1 MTVNRPRIL
10 LLAAL
15 LAGCASTGERAALE
29 PYLGLYRGSFASALT
44 EDPEDDLNF
53 NPCDPRSGPCLTH
66 HRPLR
71 NVLLELRA
79 SDRGA
84 PAAQFFLSA
93 AEREAG
99 RTLDLLGAGCGTR
112 IGDLQR
118 LETHRGPGS
127 LRHTLVFPLTAENRL
142 CLGKLRPTSTHAIHV
157 ELHEPTA
164 NGAAADTPS
173 SGRFAR
179 VVIDKRV
186 TDENYLFVVEDGV
199 RRRVRIDLENR
210 YDDDGRLRY
219 RVCIENDFGEY
230 DRCVLTD
237 REFRRFAIPV
247 PVPGGV
253 AVNYT
258 WWQEL
263 SPQLRRTRGRFA
275 VERYTGRF
283 DPVAAP

>member
-1 MTVNRPRIL
+1 MTVNRSGVL

-15 LAGCASTGERAALE
+15 LAGCASTGDRSALE
-29 PYLGLYRGSFASALT
+29 PYLGVYRGSFESALT

-71 NVLLELRA
+71 NVLLELAA

-84 PAAQFFLSA
+84 PAVRFFLSPV
-93 AEREAG
+93 ERDAG
-99 RTLDLLGAGCGTR
+99 RTLDLLGSGCGTR
-112 IGDLQR
+112 IGELQR
-118 LETHRGPGS
+118 IDSHRGAGS

-142 CLGKLRPTSTHAIHV
+142 CLGKLRPTSTHAVHV
-157 ELHEPTA
+157 ELH
-164 NGAAADTPS
+164 AAADGTAVDTP

-186 TDENYLFVVEDGV
+186 TDENYLYVVEDGV

-210 YDDDGRLRY
+210 YEDDGRLRY
-219 RVCIENDFGEY
+219 RVCIENELGEY

-253 AVNYT
+253 AINYT

-263 SPQLRRTRGRFA
+263 SPQLRRTRGRFT

-283 DPVAAP
+283 DPVTAP